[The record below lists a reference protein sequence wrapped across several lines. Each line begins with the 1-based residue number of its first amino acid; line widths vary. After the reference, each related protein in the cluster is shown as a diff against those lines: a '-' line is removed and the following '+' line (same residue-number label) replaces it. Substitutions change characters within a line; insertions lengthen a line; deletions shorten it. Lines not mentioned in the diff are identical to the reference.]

1 MRGKIPY
8 DQGLITVV
16 LALVGF
22 GLIMVFSTSTVVSGE
37 LYGSQSR
44 IFARQL
50 VLVIASL
57 VALMVTMRIDYHFYQ
72 RREVIYGSL
81 LGSGAL
87 LVYVLFTP
95 VSGGVQRWIRLGPV
109 SFQPSELAKL
119 AVILFAAYYLVTR
132 KEQFHSFWRGLVP
145 YLAVVGVVILLVLA
159 EPDLGTAASIAL
171 SASLLLFLGGLRY
184 RYLISLVLVSL
195 PALYFLV
202 VRVPYRMNRI
212 LAFLD
217 PEKDP
222 FGIGYQIRQSLI
234 AVGSGGWNGL
244 GYAQGK
250 QKLFF
255 LPEPHTD
262 FIYAVV
268 GEELGFLGC
277 LALIVLFSL
286 LFWRGA
292 RIAMRSDTPFGT
304 YLGLGIVCMIVFQA
318 FINMSMVISLLPT
331 KGLPLPFVS
340 VGGSSMII
348 TMSAVGILLN
358 ISSQGSGWVA
368 PSSQFLRPV
377 VAKRR
382 KGRPDKAPDRG
393 HRKRTLQYAEEAD
406 RGQHSQGGSLRRY
419 SRGGTGTA
427 G

>member
-8 DQGLITVV
+8 DQGIIAVV

-37 LYGSQSR
+37 LYGSQSW
-44 IFARQL
+44 IFIRQL
-50 VLVIASL
+50 LLVMVSL
-57 VALMVTMRIDYHFYQ
+57 VGLMVTMRIDYHCYQ
-72 RREVIYGSL
+72 RRQVVYMGL
-81 LGSGAL
+81 LASGAL
-87 LVYVLFTP
+87 LVYVLFAP
-95 VSGGVQRWIRLGPV
+95 VSGGVQRWIRLGPT

-119 AVILFAAYYLVTR
+119 AVILFTAFYLVNR
-132 KEQFHSFWRGLVP
+132 KDVLHSLWRGLLP
-145 YLAVVGVVILLVLA
+145 YLAIVGAVILLVLA
-159 EPDLGTAASIAL
+159 EPDLGTAASIVL
-171 SASLLLFLGGLRY
+171 SSTLLLYLGGLRL
-184 RYLISLVLVSL
+184 RYFFGLTLMAAPVLYL
-195 PALYFLV
+195 LV

-212 LAFLD
+212 LAFID

-234 AVGSGGWNGL
+234 AVGSGGWNGV

-277 LALIVLFSL
+277 VALIFLFSL

-292 RIAMRSDTPFGT
+292 RIAMRADTPFGT

-348 TMSAVGILLN
+348 TMAAVGILLN
-358 ISSQGSGWVA
+358 ISSQGSGWVVPKTDHA
-368 PSSQFLRPV
+368 
-377 VAKRR
+377 
-382 KGRPDKAPDRG
+382 
-393 HRKRTLQYAEEAD
+393 
-406 RGQHSQGGSLRRY
+406 
-419 SRGGTGTA
+419 
-427 G
+427 